1 MSTLAVL
8 PLPLMILDPGGTCA
22 VGETWDLPG
31 RGAGVG
37 VGVVLNASH
46 VMVEPGEQQVISCCV
61 TWVLQAATPGR
72 GARGSGALSWE
83 GEGEAGPSRRLQ
95 TVLRFCRGPEARG
108 LLVRQAELRLPCGS
122 ESPTQQELCAH
133 SAGCRVPHCAEVT
146 RPPPGSAL
154 VEGHPGR
161 AWPWLEDWGGSWGTD
176 CWRLSRSPPLRAE
189 HGCFLE
195 GRPMWWAP
203 MEASGLWLL
212 YRTQAAVG
220 CTRVTRQP
228 GSGVR
233 EPVTGFNSRGE
244 PNGIVSRRAS
254 PSQGQVGGAI
264 FETAALK

>member
-1 MSTLAVL
+1 MCGGRDLGFAWARSRGGSWGSAECLSR
-8 PLPLMILDPGGTCA
+8 DGGTRRTASDFLLCHLGPAGSHPWEGAHVVLGRYPGKGREQQGRAGDFRLCCESA
-22 VGETWDLPG
+22 VGLRHEG
-31 RGAGVG
+31 R
-37 VGVVLNASH
+37 
-46 VMVEPGEQQVISCCV
+46 
-61 TWVLQAATPGR
+61 
-72 GARGSGALSWE
+72 
-83 GEGEAGPSRRLQ
+83 
-95 TVLRFCRGPEARG
+95 
-108 LLVRQAELRLPCGS
+108 LVRQAELRLTCGS

-133 SAGCRVPHCAEVT
+133 SAGCRVPHCVEVT

-189 HGCFLE
+189 RGCFLE

-212 YRTQAAVG
+212 YCTQAAVD

-233 EPVTGFNSRGE
+233 EPVTGYNGRGE
-244 PNGIVSRRAS
+244 PNGIVSQRAS